1 MGWIEQETNKRQDHV
16 IAHVVGAT
24 VIGYFIFDESIYL
37 LLDIGF
43 IWQIYLDGEMGLLPC
58 SVCLQEL
65 DAGEEISQE
74 LKRDSELLLTQ
85 GITAN
90 GVKRMTP
97 APVECLVKEITVF
110 ADGDEWRLLL
120 KGEESDLIL
129 ESYLSNRQIVLDASE

>member
-24 VIGYFIFDESIYL
+24 VLGYFIFDESMFL

-43 IWQIYLDGEMGLLPC
+43 IWQIYLDGEMGLLPY

-65 DAGEEISQE
+65 VAGEDVSQE
-74 LKRDSELLLTQ
+74 FRMDSELLLTQ

-97 APVECLVKEITVF
+97 APVECLVKEVTFF
-110 ADGDEWRLLL
+110 ADDDEWRLLL

-129 ESYLSNRQIVLDASE
+129 ESSLSNRQIVLDAS

>member
-1 MGWIEQETNKRQDHV
+1 M
-16 IAHVVGAT
+16 
-24 VIGYFIFDESIYL
+24 FL

-65 DAGEEISQE
+65 VAGEDVSQE
-74 LKRDSELLLTQ
+74 FRMDSELLLTQ

-97 APVECLVKEITVF
+97 APVECLVKEVTFF
-110 ADGDEWRLLL
+110 ADDDEWRLLL

-129 ESYLSNRQIVLDASE
+129 ESSLSNRQIVLDAS